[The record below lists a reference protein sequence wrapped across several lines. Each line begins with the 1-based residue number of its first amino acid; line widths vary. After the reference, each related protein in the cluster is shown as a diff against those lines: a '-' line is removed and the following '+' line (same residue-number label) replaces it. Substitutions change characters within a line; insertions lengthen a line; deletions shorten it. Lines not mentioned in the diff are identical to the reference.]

1 MIILFS
7 SKSDLF
13 SLISIIYVKLDN
25 QGRVHPQVAK
35 PFDVLKAKVLVK
47 RCISKHKNHGYWIVN

>member
-25 QGRVHPQVAK
+25 QGRVHLQEAK
-35 PFDVLKAKVLVK
+35 PFDVLKAKYMVK
-47 RCISKHKNHGYWIVN
+47 RCND